1 MDGMMEEKKGFRL
14 DQTRDTTSLWSDK
27 NNKLCAL
34 VLYFFPHLLQ
44 ITPTMFTNPVTY
56 RISTETQICSY
67 TLVPLLG
74 YGVFI
79 QDKLLNQTG
88 NENKYC
94 TEQTTSGPSEKI
106 MLQEVPINWAS
117 KDLSIINIFQY
128 KCIIIQNFDH
138 FEWTKPKVIEIT
150 MLGFVLPLGIPPQN

>member
-1 MDGMMEEKKGFRL
+1 
-14 DQTRDTTSLWSDK
+14 
-27 NNKLCAL
+27 
-34 VLYFFPHLLQ
+34 
-44 ITPTMFTNPVTY
+44 MFTNPVTY

-67 TLVPLLG
+67 TLVPLLR

-88 NENKYC
+88 NEKKYC

-138 FEWTKPKVIEIT
+138 FE
-150 MLGFVLPLGIPPQN
+150 